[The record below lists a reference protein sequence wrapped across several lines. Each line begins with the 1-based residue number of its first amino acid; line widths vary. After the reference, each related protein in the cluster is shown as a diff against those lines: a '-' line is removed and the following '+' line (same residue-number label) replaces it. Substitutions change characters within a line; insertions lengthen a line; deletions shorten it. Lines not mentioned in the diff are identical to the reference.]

1 MKSGSEQARVWR
13 YRIDTEGNL
22 WHDGSVF
29 DDPQILKFFMRR
41 MERLPDGRYFALCQ
55 GEECYFEP
63 DDAIY
68 VVQAVDPQP
77 ARVVLTFQGGYQEDL
92 DPNSL
97 RVGKENVFYCTA
109 REGRFEAR
117 FNRKPYLELAHL
129 IDYDA
134 TAHRY
139 ILRLAGQEFPIQG
152 I

>member
-1 MKSGSEQARVWR
+1 MKRGPEQARVWR
-13 YRIDTEGNL
+13 YRVDTDGNL

-29 DDPQILKFFMRR
+29 DDPQILKFFLRR

-68 VVQAVDPQP
+68 VVQAV
-77 ARVVLTFQGGYQEDL
+77 
-92 DPNSL
+92 
-97 RVGKENVFYCTA
+97 
-109 REGRFEAR
+109 EAR

-139 ILRLAGQEFPIQG
+139 FLRLAGQQFPIQG
-152 I
+152 V